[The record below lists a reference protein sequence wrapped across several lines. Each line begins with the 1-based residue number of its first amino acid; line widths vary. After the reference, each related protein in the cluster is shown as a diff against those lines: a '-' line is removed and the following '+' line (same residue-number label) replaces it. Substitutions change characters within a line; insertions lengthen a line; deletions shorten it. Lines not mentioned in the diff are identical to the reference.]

1 MNKYDADRT
10 PESSAWLEL
19 DEQTRIDLV
28 AAYHRRHH
36 PGTPRIPI
44 HSTFHVIVENQL
56 AEHEPA
62 AVQTLTRLQAE
73 GLTRHD
79 AIHAIGSVLAAH
91 VFDVLTENHPAEGD
105 RNVAYAAD
113 LRALTA
119 EKWRSGR

>member
-1 MNKYDADRT
+1 MTKYDADRT
-10 PESSAWLEL
+10 PEPSRWLEL
-19 DEQTRIDLV
+19 DEQARIDLV

-36 PGTPRIPI
+36 PETPQVTL
-44 HSTFHVIVENQL
+44 HATFHVIVENQL
-56 AEHEPA
+56 AENEPA

-79 AIHAIGSVLAAH
+79 AIHALGSVLAAH
-91 VFDVLTENHPAEGD
+91 VFGVLTENEPAEGD